1 MRLLAFCRC
10 SVVVGCLVV
19 ASSLAVSACGGGTE
33 IPVGRSASGT
43 TITAATGDV
52 LVLKLP
58 ENLTTGYSWS
68 MTLSEGLSLDGEAY
82 MQGEDAGDLVGAGG
96 THEWHI
102 KVTATGK
109 QTIDGVYRQEWD
121 PTQSP
126 EYFTLTVAVQ

>member
-10 SVVVGCLVV
+10 SVVV

>member
-1 MRLLAFCRC
+1 MHLLVFCRC

-52 LVLKLP
+52 LVLTLP
-58 ENLTTGYSWS
+58 ENLTTGYNWS

-82 MQGEDAGDLVGAGG
+82 VQGEDAGDLVGAGG

-126 EYFTLTVAVQ
+126 EYFILTVDVR

>member
-1 MRLLAFCRC
+1 MRLCAFCRY
-10 SVVVGCLVV
+10 SVVVGCVMV
-19 ASSLAVSACGGGTE
+19 ATSLAVSACGGGTE
-33 IPVGRSASGT
+33 IPVGKSASGT

-58 ENLTTGYSWS
+58 ENPTTGYSWA
-68 MTLSEGLSLDGEAY
+68 MTLSEGLSVDGEAY
-82 MQGEDAGDLVGAGG
+82 VQDEDTGDLVGVGG

-109 QTIDGVYRQEWD
+109 QTIAGVYRQEWD

-126 EYFTLTVAVQ
+126 EYFTLSVDVQ